1 MRGILYLS
9 VIILLGFFQVSV
21 LDVFRVWNVRPDL
34 LLIGM
39 AASGVYL
46 PPAWALSLGI
56 LAGLWKDVFS
66 AGPFGVNTLLFSL
79 WSLAL
84 MKLTRKISIDNYIIF
99 AGTIAVI
106 VALDA
111 LLVRLVFLYFGKVV
125 SLGIFLR
132 ILVLETIYTAAVSV
146 PLFKLAELINEKN
159 R

>member
-1 MRGILYLS
+1 VRGILYLS
-9 VIILLGFFQVSV
+9 GIILLGFLQVSI
-21 LDVFRVWNVRPDL
+21 LDTFRVWNVKPDL

-39 AASGVYL
+39 AVSGVYL
-46 PPAWALSLGI
+46 SGGWALSLGI

-66 AGPFGVNTLLFSL
+66 TGPFGVNTLLFSL

-84 MKLTRKISIDNYIIF
+84 IKLARKISIDNYIIF

-111 LLVRLVFLYFGKVV
+111 ILLRLVFLYFGKVV

-132 ILVLETIYTAAVSV
+132 ILVLETIYTAAVSA